1 MQTKQRNTGS
11 RWFSFLLVVA
21 LVAGGGYYI
30 WNYTTLPAQVP
41 WLSTQGL
48 SATAQESTTTPDAAA
63 QGELPTVAIEPADL
77 VVSQVSASGNIELMA
92 ERPVVLETGGRVAK
106 VAVAVGDAVRQGDVL
121 LTLDTTALERAARLA
136 ELDVDSAQNQLDAV
150 NEPATAS
157 ELAVAEADL
166 LEAQENLADV
176 QDGPSDAELAAA
188 RSALAAAQA
197 AYNELLAGPS
207 QAELTQLAADMKS
220 AEVAVAAAQ
229 SAYDQVAWQTDAGTS
244 SEAADLQTATITL
257 ESARAAYAESTAS
270 ASASDLQSALS
281 TIQDAQV
288 TLDDLLNSPTAAEV
302 ATAQALL
309 VYAQAALDDL
319 HKGPTATDLR
329 DAEITLEQALV
340 ALEEAYA
347 ALDAATVKAP
357 IDGVV
362 MTLAVALGEQV
373 SDGAEVA
380 SLADLTQLK
389 LTISVSELD
398 IPRVYA
404 GQSAEVEID
413 ALTGQRFAGEVAAIS
428 PANDTDATAIVYPV
442 TIHLNDV
449 AAAGV
454 LPGMSAVGTLLDDSI
469 DAASS
474 WLVPTNS
481 IRTQDGASVVRV
493 VRDGQQVAVTVTTGA
508 AQGEWTVVQSP
519 ELQAGDPVL
528 GSVASYVNEESGGF
542 PMGAMGGGM
551 GGGPPSG
558 GPPPGN

>member
-11 RWFSFLLVVA
+11 RWCSFLLVAA

-48 SATAQESTTTPDAAA
+48 SATAQESTTTPDATA
-63 QGELPTVAIEPADL
+63 QAELPMVAIEPADL

-121 LTLDTTALERAARLA
+121 LTLDTTALERAVKLA

-157 ELAVAEADL
+157 ELAVAEASL

-207 QAELTQLAADMKS
+207 QAELTQLAADTKS

-302 ATAQALL
+302 ATAQASLAD
-309 VYAQAALDDL
+309 AQATLDDL
-319 HKGPTATDLR
+319 HQGPTDTDLR
-329 DAEITLEQALV
+329 DAEIALEQVLV

-347 ALDAATVKAP
+347 DLDAATVKAP

-362 MTLAVALGEQV
+362 TALDVTLGEQV

-380 SLADLTQLK
+380 SLADLTQLE

-398 IPRVYA
+398 IPRVHA
-404 GQSAEVEID
+404 GQAAEVQID
-413 ALTGQRFAGEVAAIS
+413 ALSGQNFAGEVAAIS
-428 PANDTDATAIVYPV
+428 PANDADATAIVYPV
-442 TIHLNDV
+442 TIHLQDV
-449 AAAGV
+449 AEAGV
-454 LPGMSAVGTLLDDSI
+454 LPGMSAVGTLI
-469 DAASS
+469 DESSDVSTS

-493 VRDGQQVAVTVTTGA
+493 VRDGQQVAITVTTGA

-519 ELQAGDPVL
+519 ELQAGDQVL
-528 GSVASYVNEESGGF
+528 GSVASYVDEESRF
-542 PMGAMGGGM
+542 PMGAMGGM
-551 GGGPPSG
+551 TGGPPSG
-558 GPPPGN
+558 GPPPSN

>member
-157 ELAVAEADL
+157 ELAVAEASL

-270 ASASDLQSALS
+270 ASVSDLQSALS
-281 TIQDAQV
+281 TLQDAQV

-428 PANDTDATAIVYPV
+428 PANDADATAIVYPV

-519 ELQAGDPVL
+519 ELQAGDQVL